1 MAEGLPVAVI
11 DPSFITP
18 VTLLLKTLTAFNELV
33 IDPVDVMVSVP
44 DCRVQLPV
52 VAVLMVPP
60 LLVHCAIDEGC
71 SITSAIAKSV
81 KSHLRFTFSP
91 QGARV
96 AMFAEQDM
104 YVPAKRSCL

>member
-33 IDPVDVMVSVP
+33 MDPVDVMVSVP
-44 DCRVQLPV
+44 DCKLHASV
-52 VAVLMVPP
+52 VAVMMVPP
-60 LLVHCAIDEGC
+60 VLVHCAIDEAC
-71 SITSAIAKSV
+71 SITRAIAKSD
-81 KSHLRFTFSP
+81 KNHLRFTFSAR
-91 QGARV
+91 GVRV